1 MLGLSGSSH
10 TNLEDELEDSATDE
24 DLKHEIVESLEE
36 QGAEASPLG
45 SFSLMGSKG
54 NGSRLTGVVG
64 DTHFHG
70 GFKTFQEL
78 GWATKAV
85 SNVVE
90 ILDVLPLLI
99 DIDNFLELFGQNLK
113 VCSTLGS
120 E

>member
-10 TNLEDELEDSATDE
+10 TNLEDELEDGATDE
-24 DLKHEIVESLEE
+24 NLKHEIVESLEE
-36 QGAEASPLG
+36 QCAEACPLW

-54 NGSRLTGVVG
+54 NGSCLTGVVG

-78 GWATKAV
+78 SWATETF

-99 DIDNFLELFGQNLK
+99 DIYNLLELFGQDFE